1 VGIVSELGQATDK
14 VSTHR
19 HFAVLDGL
27 RGLAAYCVVVYHG
40 PLVAWCRNGWLAVD
54 FFFILSGFVIAHSY
68 GKKLD
73 GHHLSFLEFVKL
85 RFIRLYPMIFIGT
98 AIGVAYNAALIIGGL
113 HEPVEIKSFGTIAAM
128 SFLLIP
134 VLSENPINDLVYPM
148 NWPVWSLFFE
158 IIANILYAMFS
169 RLLDWRILVTIVLA
183 GAVFT
188 VWGGLDVG
196 AEASGFW
203 YGFGRVFSGFAMGL
217 LLYQVWA
224 SGKFTGPYFGL
235 LPLGIICF
243 VLFAMPV
250 KVTPLIYFLC
260 LVAFSFV
267 VLAGA
272 RLDTVGREL
281 KWCAFL
287 GGLSY
292 PVYLLH
298 GPIVSAFAGAAKK
311 LNQSLL
317 VEGAIVL
324 LASMIITTLAA
335 MACLKYFDIPVREWL
350 KARRLSSKPRSAI

>member
-1 VGIVSELGQATDK
+1 MGIVSELGQATEK

-73 GHHLSFLEFVKL
+73 GHRLSFLEFVKL
-85 RFIRLYPMIFIGT
+85 RFIRLYPMNFIGT
-98 AIGVAYNAALIIGGL
+98 AIGVAYNAALIVGGL
-113 HEPVEIKSFGTIAAM
+113 HEPVGVDSFATLAAM
-128 SFLLIP
+128 SFLIVP
-134 VLSENPINDLVYPM
+134 VLSENPINDLIYPM

-158 IIANILYAMFS
+158 IIANVLYGLLS
-169 RLLDWRILVTIVLA
+169 RSMNWLVLVAIVLA
-183 GAVFT
+183 GTTIT

-196 AEASGFW
+196 AEAESFW
-203 YGFGRVFSGFAMGL
+203 HGFGRVFSGFAMGL
-217 LLYQVWA
+217 LIYQVWA
-224 SGKFTGPYFGL
+224 SGKFNGPYLGL
-235 LPLGIICF
+235 LPLGIICL

-250 KVTPLIYFLC
+250 KVTPLIYLLC

-298 GPIVSAFAGAAKK
+298 GPIVSALAGAAKK
-311 LNQSLL
+311 LSQSPLA
-317 VEGAIVL
+317 EGAIVL
-324 LASMIITTLAA
+324 LASLIITTLAA

-350 KARRLSSKPRSAI
+350 KRRRLSTLPSS

>member
-1 VGIVSELGQATDK
+1 VGIVSELGQATEK

-68 GKKLD
+68 GNKLD

-98 AIGVAYNAALIIGGL
+98 AIGVAYNAALIIAGL
-113 HEPVEIKSFGTIAAM
+113 HEPVGVDSFSTLAAM
-128 SFLLIP
+128 SFLLVP
-134 VLSENPINDLVYPM
+134 VLSENPLNDLIYPM

-158 IIANILYAMFS
+158 IVANFLYGLFS
-169 RLLDWRILVTIVLA
+169 RSMNRLVLVAIILA
-183 GAVFT
+183 GAAIT

-196 AEASGFW
+196 AEVAGFW
-203 YGFGRVFSGFAMGL
+203 HGFGRVFSGFAMGL
-217 LLYQVWA
+217 LLYQVWV
-224 SGKFTGPYFGL
+224 SGKFNGPYFGL

-250 KVTPLIYFLC
+250 KVTPLIYLLC

-298 GPIVSAFAGAAKK
+298 GPIVSALAGAAKK
-311 LNQSLL
+311 LNQSPLA
-317 VEGAIVL
+317 EGAIVL
-324 LASMIITTLAA
+324 LASLIITTLAA

-350 KARRLSSKPRSAI
+350 RRQRLSTVPRS